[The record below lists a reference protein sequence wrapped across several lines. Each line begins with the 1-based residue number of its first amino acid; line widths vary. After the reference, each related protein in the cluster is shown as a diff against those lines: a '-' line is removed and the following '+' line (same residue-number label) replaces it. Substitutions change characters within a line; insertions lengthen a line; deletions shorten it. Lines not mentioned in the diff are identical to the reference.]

1 MKGPDKKVPIL
12 YDSVYVKYPE
22 QVIYRNRKQI
32 NSCWVLGVEGMG
44 RDCLTDMG
52 FPFVGVWKCFG
63 SKWEPHNTVNVRNN
77 TESHPS
83 FFPSIL
89 PPSLPSFPLPFLF
102 LLFRAIPVAY
112 GSSQASGQIGTVAA
126 GPHYNHSNAGNEPY
140 LWPLPQFTA
149 MLDP

>member
-52 FPFVGVWKCFG
+52 FPFVGV
-63 SKWEPHNTVNVRNN
+63 
-77 TESHPS
+77 
-83 FFPSIL
+83 
-89 PPSLPSFPLPFLF
+89 
-102 LLFRAIPVAY
+102 
-112 GSSQASGQIGTVAA
+112 
-126 GPHYNHSNAGNEPY
+126 
-140 LWPLPQFTA
+140 
-149 MLDP
+149 